1 MGLGIAITVDGSPD
15 AELAEASR
23 VEVEERMGETTTFR
37 LHYPLDISEGDLP
50 LLTDGRLDVGSELSI
65 LVSVGG
71 RNECLVKG
79 SVHGQRIHLEHGGA
93 GSTLEVS
100 GSDNTVVMDREAR
113 SAVWSDVTDSD
124 AVSSIL
130 NNYGYT
136 PDVETTS
143 ASHQEDKHVLVQRA
157 TDLQFV
163 RRLARRNGFLFWV
176 TSDAQGT
183 ETAHFKRPPLGGTA
197 AAELVI
203 NLDSPN
209 IRALDIEWDVE
220 CQTSVEAM
228 QLDLNTKEDIDGGAE
243 ESPLEALG
251 ASSLKEVTGDT
262 RSAHL
267 TAPSDDAGDLRARGE
282 GMLIEAGW
290 FVRATCETSLERLER
305 LVQAHTVVQVRG
317 AGSRHS
323 GRYFVAAVRHVIDA
337 VAHRME
343 IELVRNAWG

>member
-1 MGLGIAITVDGSPD
+1 MGLGIAIAVNGEVDTG
-15 AELAEASR
+15 LAEATR
-23 VEVEERMGETTTFR
+23 VEVEERMGESTTYQ
-37 LHYPLDISEGDLP
+37 LYYPLDIREGDMP

-65 LVSVGG
+65 LVTVEG
-71 RNECLVKG
+71 RSECLVKG
-79 SVHGQRIHLEHGGA
+79 PVHGQRIHLEHGGA
-93 GSTLEVS
+93 GSTLEVR
-100 GSDNTVVMDREAR
+100 GSDTTVGMDREAR

-124 AVSSIL
+124 AVTSIL

-143 ASHQEDKHVLVQRA
+143 ASHQEDKHTLVQRA

-176 TSDAQGT
+176 TCDARGT

-209 IRALDIEWDVE
+209 VRGLDIEWDVE
-220 CQTSVEAM
+220 RPTSVETL

-243 ESPLEALG
+243 RSPLEALG
-251 ASSLKEVTGDT
+251 GSSLAEITADT

-282 GMLIEAGW
+282 GMLIETGW
-290 FVRATCETSLERLER
+290 FVRATCETGLERVGR
-305 LVQAHTVVQVRG
+305 LVRVNSVVQVRG

-323 GRYFVAAVRHVIDA
+323 GRYFLAAVRHVIDN

-343 IELVRNAWG
+343 LELIRNAWG